1 MKKFITDN
9 IAAVMMVVMAIAIA
23 SLVLSIVTRKR
34 QLTVNV
40 NAVPTQST
48 EPAKKSNQEE
58 TATEE

>member
-9 IAAVMMVVMAIAIA
+9 IAAVMMVVLAIAIV

-40 NAVPTQST
+40 NAVPTAGT
-48 EPAKKSNQEE
+48 ETAKKPSEE
-58 TATEE
+58 QSGEEE

>member
-9 IAAVMMVVMAIAIA
+9 IAAVMMVVLAIAIV

-40 NAVPTQST
+40 NAVPTAST
-48 EPAKKSNQEE
+48 ETAKKHSEE
-58 TATEE
+58 QSGEEE